1 MNHEE
6 LSEVVA
12 LHGKWLRGED
22 GGKKADLS
30 WANLSGAN
38 LSGANLSGA
47 YLGGANLGGAYLGGA
62 YLGGAYLGGADLSG
76 AYLGGANLS
85 GAYLRGAYLGD
96 VLWESYL
103 SEVVPALLTAGGRTL
118 EEVATPET
126 WACHSWKADGV
137 ACPIATAFGVE
148 ALHKV
153 PALYRQQAERFI
165 RFFDQGLIPL
175 PVNRGEE

>member
-1 MNHEE
+1 MPDLHSAGGPSDYEGQQRGGRIVNHEE
-6 LSEVVA
+6 LSAVVA

-22 GGKKADLS
+22 GGKRANLRR
-30 WANLSGAN
+30 ANLSGAN
-38 LSGANLSGA
+38 L
-47 YLGGANLGGAYLGGA
+47 
-62 YLGGAYLGGADLSG
+62 
-76 AYLGGANLS
+76 
-85 GAYLRGAYLGD
+85 GD
-96 VLWESYL
+96 VLWEAYL

-118 EEVATPET
+118 EQVATPET

-148 ALHKV
+148 ALHQV

-165 RFFDQGLIPL
+165 WFFDQGLIPL

>member
-47 YLGGANLGGAYLGGA
+47 DLSWAN
-62 YLGGAYLGGADLSG
+62 LGGADLSG
-76 AYLGGANLS
+76 ADLGGADLGGAYLRGAYLR

-175 PVNRGEE
+175 PINRGEE

>member
-6 LSEVVA
+6 LSAVVA

-22 GGKKADLS
+22 GGKRANLRRANLSGADLRRADLS
-30 WANLSGAN
+30 WADLSGANLRWADLSGADLSGADLRRANLSGAN
-38 LSGANLSGA
+38 L
-47 YLGGANLGGAYLGGA
+47 
-62 YLGGAYLGGADLSG
+62 
-76 AYLGGANLS
+76 
-85 GAYLRGAYLGD
+85 GD
-96 VLWESYL
+96 VLWEAYL

-118 EEVATPET
+118 EQVATPET

-148 ALHKV
+148 ALHQV

-165 RFFDQGLIPL
+165 WFFDQGLIPL